1 LKILVSWLR
10 ELVDVPVTPAKL
22 ASDLHMTGFE
32 VASVEPPPGAPA
44 SRDDAVID
52 VEITANRPD
61 CLSVLGIAREVATLY
76 NTVLKMPRLSTLGA
90 ADGTQVG
97 DLRVTIEDA
106 ARCPRYCAALAE
118 VQIAPSPT
126 WMQNRLAAAG
136 VRAINNIVDITN
148 YVLLEIGHPMH
159 AFDFERLAGPE
170 LRIRTARTG
179 ERVTTLDAQDR
190 ALVPDILVIA
200 DATRPQAI
208 GGVMGGRDSEVSD
221 ATHLIALES
230 AWFEPTGIR
239 RTSRRLG
246 LSTEASYRFER
257 GADIE
262 APPVALARAC
272 ALLEQTG
279 AGHAR
284 PGFVD
289 AYPAKRERRL
299 VEIDTARVAQV
310 LGADV
315 PTSEITRTLEGLGFG
330 VVPQASTAGHASPAS
345 LPTEPGTGL
354 SVTVPS
360 WRIDVGRD
368 IDLIEEIARHFGY
381 DRLPTTFP
389 TLEQT
394 PAEPDGRLERDR
406 LVRRLAASAGFSEAV
421 TFSFIERGAALS
433 FAAAPDLIDI
443 LNPLS
448 EQFAVLRP
456 CLLPGVIEAVAHN
469 LRRGLEDA
477 RLFEL
482 GTVFNRNSGER
493 RAVALAWVGA
503 GAPTH
508 WSGSRRPVDFFDM
521 KGAVELIAAGL
532 KVDVELK
539 PAERPYLV
547 RGRSAAV
554 VATATDTGAIGVVG
568 QLAPA
573 LTAARDMPLHAEV
586 YVAEIDLDAL
596 ADVAS
601 SPLMFSSVPPPRY
614 PAVVRDLSIVVDD
627 TLPAAV
633 VRGTIHAAAPATLT
647 RVREFDRYQGKGV
660 PDGRVSL
667 SYRFTFQAPDR
678 TLTDADVQRAMTDI
692 VQALTREHGAVQR

>member
-1 LKILVSWLR
+1 MRSIS
-10 ELVDVPVTPAKL
+10 
-22 ASDLHMTGFE
+22 SG
-32 VASVEPPPGAPA
+32 S
-44 SRDDAVID
+44 
-52 VEITANRPD
+52 
-61 CLSVLGIAREVATLY
+61 
-76 NTVLKMPRLSTLGA
+76 
-90 ADGTQVG
+90 
-97 DLRVTIEDA
+97 
-106 ARCPRYCAALAE
+106 
-118 VQIAPSPT
+118 
-126 WMQNRLAAAG
+126 AG
-136 VRAINNIVDITN
+136 
-148 YVLLEIGHPMH
+148 H
-159 AFDFERLAGPE
+159 E

-179 ERVTTLDAQDR
+179 ERVTTLDGQDR

-330 VVPQASTAGHASPAS
+330 VVPQASTADHASPAS
-345 LPTEPGTGL
+345 LPTERGTCL

-406 LVRRLAASAGFSEAV
+406 LVRRLAASAGFAEAV

-433 FAAAPDLIDI
+433 FAAAPDLVDI

-456 CLLPGVIEAVAHN
+456 SSAAGCHRG
-469 LRRGLEDA
+469 RR
-477 RLFEL
+477 
-482 GTVFNRNSGER
+482 TQP
-493 RAVALAWVGA
+493 A
-503 GAPTH
+503 GAAWRTLACSSWARSSTETAGNGARWRSH
-508 WSGSRRPVDFFDM
+508 GSAQAPRRT
-521 KGAVELIAAGL
+521 GAAAAG
-532 KVDVELK
+532 
-539 PAERPYLV
+539 
-547 RGRSAAV
+547 RS
-554 VATATDTGAIGVVG
+554 T
-568 QLAPA
+568 
-573 LTAARDMPLHAEV
+573 
-586 YVAEIDLDAL
+586 
-596 ADVAS
+596 S
-601 SPLMFSSVPPPRY
+601 S
-614 PAVVRDLSIVVDD
+614 
-627 TLPAAV
+627 T
-633 VRGTIHAAAPATLT
+633 
-647 RVREFDRYQGKGV
+647 
-660 PDGRVSL
+660 
-667 SYRFTFQAPDR
+667 
-678 TLTDADVQRAMTDI
+678 
-692 VQALTREHGAVQR
+692 